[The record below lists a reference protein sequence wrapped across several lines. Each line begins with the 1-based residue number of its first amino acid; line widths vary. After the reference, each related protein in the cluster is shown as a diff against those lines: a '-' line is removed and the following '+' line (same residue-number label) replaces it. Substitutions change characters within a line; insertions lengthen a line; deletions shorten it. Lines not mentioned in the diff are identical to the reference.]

1 MSYFMREVV
10 RARLWP
16 NQQYSNS
23 VCSKV
28 AEFVAEI
35 GSYHEKQLGRI
46 LEIADDELEPTVV
59 HLCEILF
66 DDWPCWEFILII
78 LTLIEKSAAE
88 KTPSVGD
95 QEKIIHYFD
104 HLTRNFI
111 KNNSWMNFRF
121 RFKLENTWI
130 ERQILKRIYAT
141 LHKKKVESI

>member
-1 MSYFMREVV
+1 MCQVV

-35 GSYHEKQLGRI
+35 GCYHENQLARI
-46 LEIADDELEPTVV
+46 LEIADDELEPTVL
-59 HLCEILF
+59 HLCETLF

-78 LTLIEKSAAE
+78 LTLIEKSATE
-88 KTPSVGD
+88 KTPSVDD
-95 QEKIIHYFD
+95 QEKIIRYFD

-111 KNNSWMNFRF
+111 ENNSWMNFRYSF
-121 RFKLENTWI
+121 TLEKPWI
-130 ERQILKRIYAT
+130 ERHILNRIYAT
-141 LHKKKVESI
+141 LHKKKVDSI